1 MPSRQQRKTRKQ
13 EASQQ
18 FLEVIRTK
26 LNATLSELAIEIG
39 QSKSTIGGYLSKIQ
53 VTQLVEIGE
62 FGWNIL

>member
-1 MPSRQQRKTRKQ
+1 MPSRQQQTTRKQ
-13 EASQQ
+13 EARQQ
-18 FLEVIRTK
+18 LLEVIRTK